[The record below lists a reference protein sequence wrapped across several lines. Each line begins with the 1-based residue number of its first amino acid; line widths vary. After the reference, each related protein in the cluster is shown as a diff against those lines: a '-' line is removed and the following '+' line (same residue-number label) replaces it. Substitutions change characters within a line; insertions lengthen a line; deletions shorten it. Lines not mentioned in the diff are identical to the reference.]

1 MQNNDNGMNLNFI
14 SYFPLEEY
22 IEKIRLLPDVL
33 VHLNDTSNDFDEYMK
48 KIIHNYDEEY
58 IVDFWIYYQYEELM
72 SSKRIENKSFNQRV
86 LENKGL
92 FYDTLNISH
101 KRIHDLHNFMTEGD
115 MQPVHDYRHEE
126 VNVSAFNNDGSQY
139 IFWRG
144 VNACDVHK
152 FMNDFIKVYKH
163 HGTSLLYTSPFLISS
178 LMHLLLV
185 KIQPY
190 MDGNKRTARLIHN
203 LKFTESMNKIYET
216 KLKLCPLNLSQSI
229 LLNKITYINRF
240 NDISLS
246 LDDDNNEAINMWFDF
261 ILNMVDEQIYF
272 STNQLQKIDNRYHI
286 DAKKV
291 RTMGINKIGK

>member
-1 MQNNDNGMNLNFI
+1 M
-14 SYFPLEEY
+14 E
-22 IEKIRLLPDVL
+22 
-33 VHLNDTSNDFDEYMK
+33 
-48 KIIHNYDEEY
+48 
-58 IVDFWIYYQYEELM
+58 
-72 SSKRIENKSFNQRV
+72 
-86 LENKGL
+86 
-92 FYDTLNISH
+92 
-101 KRIHDLHNFMTEGD
+101 
-115 MQPVHDYRHEE
+115 PVHDYRHEE
-126 VNVSAFNNDGSQY
+126 VNVSAFNKDGSQY

-203 LKFTESMNKIYET
+203 LKFTESMNKIYGT

-272 STNQLQKIDNRYHI
+272 SSNQLEKIDSRYHVDSSKI
-286 DAKKV
+286 CKM
-291 RTMGINKIGK
+291 RINKIGK